1 MKIKRKSIQE
11 ARESLVREVTIKC
24 CIYDM
29 LLVLNGLEGYGRTRL
44 NRVFKEFKQTLWDY
58 QERYGEAMMDALERD
73 VKARGIEVDWV

>member
-1 MKIKRKSIQE
+1 MKIKRQSIQE

-44 NRVFKEFKQTLWDY
+44 NRVFKEFKQTFMGLS
-58 QERYGEAMMDALERD
+58 GALR
-73 VKARGIEVDWV
+73 RGYDGRAGA